1 MSRAENVQT
10 ADFRGRHN
18 SDLPRSAAR
27 VREGGSWKKQRVAV
41 IFPSTDL
48 IPAKVALSHWSLIFP
63 PNQPVYRHLA
73 LGQEVGEAY
82 SQAIEDFL
90 GNPDLSQWEFVLTI
104 ECDNMP
110 PSDGVLTLIK
120 DMEEHPEFSCIGG
133 LYWCKGEGGCAHIW
147 GDPKDPIFN
156 CRPQVPE
163 PGIVQECCGTSM
175 GFNLWRMA
183 MFRDQRLRRPWFRTV
198 AGREGIGTQDLYF
211 WNDARRYG
219 YRCAIDTRV
228 CVGHYDFEGKYGP
241 RDTIW

>member
-1 MSRAENVQT
+1 MKENVQT

-18 SDLPRSAAR
+18 SDLERSAAR
-27 VREGGSWKKQRVAV
+27 VRQGGSWKTQRVAV
-41 IFPSTDL
+41 ILPSTDL
-48 IPAKVALSHWSLIFP
+48 IPAKVALSHWALMFP
-63 PNQPVYRHLA
+63 PNQQVYRHLA

-82 SQAIEDFL
+82 SQAIGDFL
-90 GNPDLSQWEFVLTI
+90 AGGLREWEYVLTI

-110 PSDGVLTLIK
+110 PATGVLDLIK

-147 GDPKDPIFN
+147 GDPRDPLFN
-156 CRPQVPE
+156 CRPQVPIQ
-163 PGIVQECCGTSM
+163 GTVQECCGTSM

-183 MFRDQRLRRPWFRTV
+183 MFRDERLRRPWFKTV
-198 AGREGIGTQDLYF
+198 AGAEGIGTQDLYF
-211 WNDARRYG
+211 WNDARKYG
-219 YRCAIDTRV
+219 YRCAIDTRI